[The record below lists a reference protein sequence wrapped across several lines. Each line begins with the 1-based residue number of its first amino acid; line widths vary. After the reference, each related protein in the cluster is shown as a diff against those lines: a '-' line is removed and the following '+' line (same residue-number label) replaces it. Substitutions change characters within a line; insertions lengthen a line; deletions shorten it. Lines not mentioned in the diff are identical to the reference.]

1 MAEQKTVRTLMNYSS
16 EAEGKIG
23 YWFYEP
29 TPEKKVPLHPAGQD
43 RHIIDVADAWP
54 IAETASVDAEGFE
67 VHGFDSAFSD
77 FEDEE
82 AVAGNFYAEAADF
95 VKRHTGAARVVV
107 FDHNLRRRQS
117 QDIRSQTKVKRSIP
131 FVAHSDFTPRSGPQ
145 RVRDIMGDEAE
156 DLLTRRV
163 AFFNVWKPLY
173 DMVEELPLGLCDA
186 RSVPEDDMIVMHLK
200 YEDRDG
206 EIYTMRYSP
215 DHRWY
220 YFPRLKADQ
229 ALLLKTYD
237 SAMDGRSRF
246 NVHSA
251 FEDPT
256 SPKDA
261 RPRQSIEVRT
271 MAFFD

>member
-1 MAEQKTVRTLMNYSS
+1 MTVGRKVETLMNYSS
-16 EAEGKIG
+16 EAEGQIG

-29 TPEKKVPLHPAGQD
+29 SPENKVPLFPAGQE
-43 RHIIDVADAWP
+43 RHVIKVEDAWP
-54 IAETASVDAEGFE
+54 IADTASVDAEGFE
-67 VHGFDSAFSD
+67 IHDFASRFSD
-77 FEDEE
+77 FEDEA
-82 AVAGNFYAEAADF
+82 AVAGTFYAEAADF
-95 VKRHTGAARVVV
+95 VKHHTGAARVVV

-131 FVAHSDFTPRSGPQ
+131 FVAHSDFTPTSGPQ
-145 RVRDIMGDEAE
+145 RVRDIMGEEAE
-156 DLLTRRV
+156 QLLGRRV
-163 AFFNVWKPLY
+163 AFFNVWKPMF
-173 DMVEELPLGLCDA
+173 DTVEELPLGVCDA
-186 RSVPEDDMIVMHLK
+186 RSVPADDMIIMHLK

-206 EIYTMRYSP
+206 EIFTMRYSA

-220 YFPRLKADQ
+220 YFPRMEANQ

-237 SAMDGRSRF
+237 SATDGRSRF

-261 RPRQSIEVRT
+261 KPRQSIEVRT
-271 MAFFD
+271 MAFF